1 VQEQS
6 MPTTTLTSREFH
18 QNSARVKRAAQDGPV
33 IITDRGKPTLVVQR
47 FEDYSP
53 APEVTEK
60 NFVSLADAL
69 YMPGAEDIELE
80 LPERQP
86 YVFREIDFD

>member
-1 VQEQS
+1 
-6 MPTTTLTSREFH
+6 MATTTLTSREFH

-33 IITDRGKPTLVVQR
+33 IITDRGKPTLVVQK
-47 FEDYSP
+47 FEDYCP
-53 APEVTEK
+53 TPEREEK
-60 NFVSLADAL
+60 KFLSLADAL